1 MFTNAEWLEFRF
13 GPGARFLAVL
23 INIQSRTNVLGN
35 IFFSIFLVLNIV
47 ANIGAGWSWI
57 IVGGVAFTAILYIVR
72 GGLRAG
78 VFTDAMQ
85 SVAMIV
91 ASFVLWGVVWAVS
104 RCHSL
109 LCSDFP
115 MSLFSTEG

>member
-1 MFTNAEWLEFRF
+1 
-13 GPGARFLAVL
+13 
-23 INIQSRTNVLGN
+23 
-35 IFFSIFLVLNIV
+35 
-47 ANIGAGWSWI
+47 
-57 IVGGVAFTAILYIVR
+57 
-72 GGLRAG
+72 
-78 VFTDAMQ
+78 MQ